1 MKKHI
6 LLVEDDTHIRMGVAD
21 ALTSEGYEV
30 SETSDGSEVAA
41 LVRARNPDLIVL
53 DIMLPRRNGF
63 DICRDL
69 RSAGHTTPVLMLS
82 AKGQEVDK
90 VVGLELGADDYVSKP
105 FSIRELL
112 ARIRALLRRSARTS
126 KPAGLDIPAEI
137 RFGNVTI
144 RSATMRGTRG
154 KERFDLS
161 AREMKVLALLYT
173 HSGEVIDRN
182 RFLDEVWGMDYYGT
196 TRTLDQVIV
205 KLRQKVEKDPANPEF
220 LKTVHGVGYRLE
232 K

>member
-1 MKKHI
+1 MKKHV

-21 ALTSEGYEV
+21 ALISEGYEV

-63 DICRDL
+63 EICRDL
-69 RSAGHTTPVLMLS
+69 RSSGNTTPLLVLS
-82 AKGQEVDK
+82 AKGQEIDK

-112 ARIRALLRRSARTS
+112 ARIYALLRRSETTS
-126 KPAGLDIPAEI
+126 KPVGLELPAEI
-137 RFGNVTI
+137 AFGDVTI
-144 RSATMRGTRG
+144 RSATMRGRRG
-154 KERFDLS
+154 EKLFDLS
-161 AREMKVLALLYT
+161 AREMKVLALLFT
-173 HSGEVIDRN
+173 HWGEVIDRN

-205 KLRQKVEKDPANPEF
+205 KLRQKVENDPAHPRF

>member
-21 ALTSEGYEV
+21 ALLSEGYEV
-30 SETSDGSEVAA
+30 SETSDGSEVPSM
-41 LVRARNPDLIVL
+41 VRARNPDLIVL

-63 DICRDL
+63 EICREL
-69 RSAGHTTPVLMLS
+69 RTAGNTTPLLMLS
-82 AKGQEVDK
+82 AKGQEIDR

-112 ARIRALLRRSARTS
+112 ARIHALLRRSETASR
-126 KPAGLDIPAEI
+126 PAGFEIPAEI
-137 RFGNVTI
+137 AFGNVKI
-144 RSATMRGTRG
+144 RSSTMRGTRG
-154 KERFDLS
+154 EQEFDLS

-173 HSGEVIDRN
+173 HRGEVIDRN
-182 RFLDEVWGMDYYGT
+182 RFLDEIWGMNYYGT

-205 KLRQKVEKDPANPEF
+205 KLRQKVESDPAHPRF

>member
-30 SETSDGSEVAA
+30 IETSDGSEVAA
-41 LVRARNPDLIVL
+41 LVRMRKPDLIVL
-53 DIMLPRRNGF
+53 DVMLPRRNGF

-69 RSAGHTTPVLMLS
+69 RSAGNTTPVLMLS
-82 AKGQEVDK
+82 AKGQEIDK

-112 ARIRALLRRSARTS
+112 ARIHALLRRSETTS
-126 KPAGLDIPAEI
+126 KPAGLEIPDEI
-137 RFGNVTI
+137 AFGDVTI

-154 KERFDLS
+154 RQKFDLS
-161 AREMKVLALLYT
+161 AREMKVLALLYV
-173 HSGEVIDRN
+173 HRGEVIDRN
-182 RFLDEVWGMDYYGT
+182 RFLDEVWGMEYYGT

-205 KLRQKVEKDPANPEF
+205 KLRQKVENDPAHPEF